1 MAYLDQDQWSF
12 AQERPDSMNTGSRM
26 SVVDTPG
33 DPSPPG
39 VDEQEA
45 TLRKLKSYLNSVPY
59 DCEPPEDMHEA
70 LEKIVGMLA
79 ICIKSRSWNNLSSWD
94 GLLQCW
100 MLLRYP
106 LSKSI
111 RAKLV
116 KLYFELCL
124 VPGID
129 ARTIRSW
136 ADMLSRI
143 LGKSSVK
150 PKLSPED
157 LQLPWKPLW
166 LCLKKEIWPQE
177 RTQDPKYSILTIVPV
192 MTSFLPR
199 RHIEQYMPLVF
210 KLWEAFNSSVLDD
223 RFLELAS
230 ELSERHVAGSAG
242 PEGGAPWKDIGIWT
256 EDEWNLLI
264 GKGFGSLNVPVGTGK
279 FTLATS
285 THADILTRPS
295 RIKKTISRPNALAK
309 LLVYSMAVDG
319 PVRPPTP
326 VRGAQQQ
333 GYPAGCKALET
344 LERLVTCTET
354 FFHPSNT
361 GPWTPVLATLLH
373 HLTTEF
379 IQRWKEEELPECD
392 TPVGQRLT
400 PAIRKSF
407 VQILRTPALL
417 GMFSKDS
424 GSMSHAQGALRTMA
438 LLEPGIIM
446 PELLERAYSG
456 LEVVNETHRTTAVLS
471 MLSGMAVPL
480 VSPTIWPPAVRH
492 LVPLLE
498 LSVPGID
505 LNDPAKTVTAALF
518 IVSVVQHI
526 KIGDLSGQH
535 SGSVNPLV
543 GDGPAD
549 GMMDV
554 DIVELPE
561 GTEPGD
567 TPSFS
572 LEEERSLVRDST
584 ANFADWVTSLLRRV
598 LSLFE
603 NLPEEGGRG
612 NTTGGKSEES
622 VIKSVKS
629 MMDIVALHL
638 SDELFDLVLRIVHE
652 YGVTNAKSNA
662 VRAFGQLV
670 ASLARAHPNK
680 TIKKFFA
687 HCSEQIV
694 EELKHGASSVRTTSS
709 HAAVPSDTTLHWNIS
724 ILRGCLGYGGP
735 AMLPYRKDIVQ
746 LLKVLIDRTFSERG
760 YTGTGRLISRI
771 LHTVSAVYPYDSR
784 FVNQDLW
791 DSEEFERNHDQYW
804 GKSYEVEDVKLDWHV
819 PTAEEIDFVLEIIDE
834 IAVPTMA
841 RLEALLDKPHW
852 DSADRNDFCRYL
864 IAVRSVW
871 SGLPTFLKEQPK
883 TVPNPCI
890 LEDMESMD
898 LIVKPIEVEAGFTLS
913 DPKDPR
919 YQKAAA
925 ARERFGELCA
935 RASTVL
941 KQNKEGE
948 DHIDA
953 MLGVVS
959 AMDVYLLDYG
969 ILRRSFDSLEK
980 NFVQARNVNRSW
992 PKERKNSRVVFVKRA
1007 HVYHS
1012 GRVYLNSLYRRRSAL
1027 DDKVLLELV
1036 QLSLSPYTRIR
1047 RHAQSV
1053 LHSAFGY
1060 FVRSTRIALGPL
1072 FDALGRGNDP
1082 DRMKGALYSLSNKST
1097 AAFAFIDPVY
1107 YPKFIL
1113 SLLDCQHEEKPSVQ
1127 KLVTQIASDFLP
1139 YISEEV
1145 TPAWDVCDVLGVD
1158 GAVNELVSEFS
1169 PGCVDEG
1176 LGRLAHEKAGGRVKR
1191 WQKAHGEL
1199 VTSIL
1204 GIAGKP
1210 TTHWRYVLLAA
1221 RFLFNLIR
1229 RDVPTAPELAAFFAR
1244 ETLSPQPTIRTVAQ
1258 RGIIRCATFVKMRT
1272 YCASREALWM
1282 EDVRNPLT
1290 TQIPVKDPKVLLR
1303 DLQVPL
1309 EQFSENSYFVDK
1321 LDTGF
1326 LLWTPTVKAYK
1337 PILDPKYIPQW
1348 EEASQPCLQA
1358 IRDVVTAKDYL
1369 SKLAALW
1376 SQESSRTNVL
1386 TEFRSDNFSYIR
1398 SIAKVLQHAFL
1409 DNFFDV
1415 VDPLITDADKFK
1427 QRAGA
1432 EMLSGLL
1439 RGSKNWPLPIT
1450 NRIWDWVLARM
1461 DKIFAQIKPDTVIT
1475 WETLISFQLSDCD
1488 PRRHGRLIQWIL
1500 DLPLEFNGD
1509 SAFQMSKSLSMFG
1522 ILVAS
1527 LGVRSNP
1534 WADKYVE
1541 LFFQNSG
1548 TAYAEIRNHLTQTLY
1563 SFMKNQWQPYHPS
1576 IHALLESCRIQ
1587 QDPLQ
1592 TRNAGFMPYI
1602 QAILDKLPQ
1611 WRQERLPPPRTSLS
1625 EYDRVSLTLLSWAW
1639 IVAHSSNAPLL
1650 YPYAVSMM
1658 PEIISM
1664 AELQDNPELQRY
1676 SNAVLFVLAGNV
1688 PPAEQVE
1695 IILDNFVTAIK
1706 SSTSW
1711 RIRQSAMPTLVVY
1724 FYRNMMAISPA
1735 GVKRT
1740 MSAVLDCLADE
1751 NVEVREMASKAL
1763 SGIVRSSQRQ
1773 SIIPLKNRFI
1783 TLAKA
1788 TDLPSRQDPGY
1799 ADALRKLHSA
1809 ILGLCALIQSA
1820 PYTVEPWMPPL
1831 TDVLASHATD
1841 PPPISTTIRKTAG
1854 DFKKTHQD
1862 TWHTDQKAFDEDQ
1875 LQNLSTMLVG
1885 TSYSFFCVSTEW
1897 QDQVGHEGR
1906 ARREVGDVVELSVE
1920 RKQRYDPM

>member
-1 MAYLDQDQWSF
+1 MAYLDQDQWFF

-45 TLRKLKSYLNSVPY
+45 TLRKLKSYLDSVPY
-59 DCEPPEDMHEA
+59 DCEPPEDIHEA

-177 RTQDPKYSILTIVPV
+177 RTQDPNRNLINIL
-192 MTSFLPR
+192 L
-199 RHIEQYMPLVF
+199 HIEQYMPLVF

-526 KIGDLSGQH
+526 KIGDLSGQL

-554 DIVELPE
+554 DAVEIPE

-572 LEEERSLVRDST
+572 REEERSLVRDST

-1012 GRVYLNSLYRRRSAL
+1012 GR
-1027 DDKVLLELV
+1027 
-1036 QLSLSPYTRIR
+1036 
-1047 RHAQSV
+1047 
-1053 LHSAFGY
+1053 Y

-1113 SLLDCQHEEKPSVQ
+1113 SLLDCQHEEK
-1127 KLVTQIASDFLP
+1127 
-1139 YISEEV
+1139 EV

-1258 RGIIRCATFVKMRT
+1258 RQMRT

-1348 EEASQPCLQA
+1348 EETSQPCLQA

-1592 TRNAGFMPYI
+1592 TRNAGFMPHI

-1773 SIIPLKNRFI
+1773 SIVPLKNRFI

-1885 TSYSFFCVSTEW
+1885 TSYY
-1897 QDQVGHEGR
+1897 
-1906 ARREVGDVVELSVE
+1906 A
-1920 RKQRYDPM
+1920 